1 MSKSLR
7 SFWICAHFS
16 SVKLAVE
23 FKYST
28 IWSLEEVVLAS
39 SCTSTLRI
47 LMPVTLFPRHLLVPR
62 THIILRSTLWV
73 LWDFVNNTPFLST
86 GEWRPEITIIVWYI
100 LMSLWIVA
108 VCLFVKLISILF
120 SITPT
125 NPSQPNAQRHP
136 HPEWGHNTAN
146 IGTLLPIINTRNIL
160 IDNFSCKVFI
170 WTLKIVTIS

>member
-7 SFWICAHFS
+7 S
-16 SVKLAVE
+16 VE

-120 SITPT
+120 SITSTTHLKLMHSVTPT
-125 NPSQPNAQRHP
+125 QS
-136 HPEWGHNTAN
+136 E
-146 IGTLLPIINTRNIL
+146 
-160 IDNFSCKVFI
+160 
-170 WTLKIVTIS
+170 VTIPLTSVLCYQS